1 MAILLDQP
9 NGQFVPIT
17 TGSDDGV
24 PVLAVTTLD
33 PDTYILVP
41 QPNGEWAKLGTR
53 LDAAG
58 IPTLCVRGG

>member
-1 MAILLDQP
+1 MAIRLDQP
-9 NGQFVPIT
+9 NNQFVPIT
-17 TGSDDGV
+17 TGSDNGV

-53 LDAAG
+53 LNSVR
-58 IPTLCVRGG
+58 IPTPFVRNW

>member
-9 NGQFVPIT
+9 NNQFVPIT
-17 TGSDDGV
+17 TGSDGGV
-24 PVLAVTTLD
+24 PVLAVTMLA
-33 PDTYILVP
+33 PAPFILVP

-53 LDAAG
+53 LDTAG